1 MIQFRV
7 SQCAKCKHIK
17 KLSIVKS
24 VTKRVSNLSLED
36 LELQVKSRGIKG
48 YKSMSIDKL
57 FSILDAPQRI
67 KENKPIRDIRKEN
80 PNTDKISKKTRNLF
94 KLEKEKN
101 ISF

>member
-1 MIQFRV
+1 M
-7 SQCAKCKHIK
+7 
-17 KLSIVKS
+17 
-24 VTKRVSNLSLED
+24 SNLSLED

-57 FSILDAPQRI
+57 FSILDASQRI

-80 PNTDKISKKTRNLF
+80 PNTDCKISKKTRNLF
-94 KLEKEKN
+94 RLEKDKN